1 MVSVCPG
8 RRLSCGAGTRASP
21 PSRRRRSHP
30 HAAEQPPLSRSLVL
44 LGSWMSSLNLVAPD
58 ADDDEWHPSPACGGL
73 TATTAGHGTRARIE
87 AAPAEQVVPADL
99 LCSFLTTGGD
109 VGPAVMETV
118 RQILAAPGDGQGRRQ
133 GDD

>member
-1 MVSVCPG
+1 
-8 RRLSCGAGTRASP
+8 
-21 PSRRRRSHP
+21 
-30 HAAEQPPLSRSLVL
+30 
-44 LGSWMSSLNLVAPD
+44 MSSLNLVAPD

-87 AAPAEQVVPADL
+87 LHLQSITADL
-99 LCSFLTTGGD
+99 LCSFLTTGGN

-118 RQILAAPGDGQGRRQ
+118 RQILAARGDRQGRRH